1 MKKTS
6 RYLLP
11 VILALTALTA
21 ATLPS
26 CNTTGCTDNQNSL
39 PLAGIY
45 SYTTGNAISISGIA
59 IGGSGAPNDSLLA
72 SPGSTVS
79 QVYLPFRATEPFT
92 TFYITYHQEGL
103 EGQQDQVTFY
113 YDTHPWFASE
123 ECGAMYHYRITRV
136 AHTYVLLDSVGV
148 SDSLITNIERETLQL
163 FFRTAPQPTP
173 GETPEKP
180 GDDPENPDDNPDNP
194 DDNPSD
200 DPSDNPG
207 DNPDDNPDD
216 NTTDNPEEGDEN
228 V

>member
-11 VILALTALTA
+11 VIFALTALTA

-72 SPGSTVS
+72 APGSTVS

-92 TFYITYHQEGL
+92 TFYITYHQDGL

-113 YDTHPWFASE
+113 YDSHPWFASE

-163 FFRTAPQPTP
+163 FFRTASQSAP
-173 GETPEKP
+173 GET
-180 GDDPENPDDNPDNP
+180 PENPDDNPD
-194 DDNPSD
+194 DN
-200 DPSDNPG
+200 PSDNPG
-207 DNPDDNPDD
+207 DNPDD

>member
-1 MKKTS
+1 MNKPS

-11 VILALTALTA
+11 FLLALTALTA

-45 SYTTGNAISISGIA
+45 SYTTGGSISISGIA

-72 SPGSTVS
+72 SPGVAVS
-79 QVYLPFRATEPFT
+79 QVYLPFRASEPYT

-103 EGQQDQVTFY
+103 EGMQDQITFY
-113 YDTHPWFASE
+113 YDSHPWFASE

-148 SDSLITNIERETLQL
+148 SDSLITNIERETIQL
-163 FFRTAPQPTP
+163 FFRTYTP
-173 GETPEKP
+173 PESPEEPETPENPENPGDTPAHPGDKP
-180 GDDPENPDDNPDNP
+180 GDRPADDKNNTSN
-194 DDNPSD
+194 DNPS
-200 DPSDNPG
+200 
-207 DNPDDNPDD
+207 
-216 NTTDNPEEGDEN
+216 
-228 V
+228 